1 MKVTFLEGKD
11 WEAEMG
17 SKEGTFGEQYE
28 LAMGYKMCSRK
39 WLDWTLPPTDDAGG
53 HFFNGRAQGVNWR
66 MIRYSD
72 VLLMYAEAVVMGGKA
87 TANITPLE
95 AINKVRDRVGVP
107 HVTEANMRTIEDE
120 RILELTYEG
129 FRFFDLLRWG
139 KVVER
144 FRELENTDPLFKR
157 FSRAQYMGFK
167 ENKNEWVPLPID
179 EVEVNPYITKNNPG
193 W

>member
-1 MKVTFLEGKD
+1 
-11 WEAEMG
+11 
-17 SKEGTFGEQYE
+17 
-28 LAMGYKMCSRK
+28 
-39 WLDWTLPPTDDAGG
+39 
-53 HFFNGRAQGVNWR
+53 

-167 ENKNEWVPLPID
+167 EIRMNGFHCQLMK
-179 EVEVNPYITKNNPG
+179 
-193 W
+193 

>member
-1 MKVTFLEGKD
+1 
-11 WEAEMG
+11 
-17 SKEGTFGEQYE
+17 
-28 LAMGYKMCSRK
+28 MGYKMCSRK

-167 ENKNEWVPLPID
+167 ENKNRSEEHTSELQSH
-179 EVEVNPYITKNNPG
+179 
-193 W
+193 

>member
-1 MKVTFLEGKD
+1 MLVGI
-11 WEAEMG
+11 
-17 SKEGTFGEQYE
+17 
-28 LAMGYKMCSRK
+28 
-39 WLDWTLPPTDDAGG
+39 
-53 HFFNGRAQGVNWR
+53 FFNGRAQGVNWR

-179 EVEVNPYITKNNPG
+179 EVEGNPYITKNNPG

>member
-1 MKVTFLEGKD
+1 
-11 WEAEMG
+11 
-17 SKEGTFGEQYE
+17 
-28 LAMGYKMCSRK
+28 
-39 WLDWTLPPTDDAGG
+39 
-53 HFFNGRAQGVNWR
+53 
-66 MIRYSD
+66 
-72 VLLMYAEAVVMGGKA
+72 MYAEAVVMGGKA

-144 FRELENTDPLFKR
+144 FRELEILILCLKGLAGLNIWGLRKIR
-157 FSRAQYMGFK
+157 MNGFHCQLMK
-167 ENKNEWVPLPID
+167 
-179 EVEVNPYITKNNPG
+179 
-193 W
+193 

>member
-1 MKVTFLEGKD
+1 
-11 WEAEMG
+11 
-17 SKEGTFGEQYE
+17 
-28 LAMGYKMCSRK
+28 
-39 WLDWTLPPTDDAGG
+39 
-53 HFFNGRAQGVNWR
+53 

-139 KVVER
+139 KSSR
-144 FRELENTDPLFKR
+144 A
-157 FSRAQYMGFK
+157 FSRIGKY
-167 ENKNEWVPLPID
+167 
-179 EVEVNPYITKNNPG
+179 
-193 W
+193 

>member
-1 MKVTFLEGKD
+1 
-11 WEAEMG
+11 
-17 SKEGTFGEQYE
+17 
-28 LAMGYKMCSRK
+28 
-39 WLDWTLPPTDDAGG
+39 
-53 HFFNGRAQGVNWR
+53 

-95 AINKVRDRVGVP
+95 AINRVRDRAGVP
-107 HVTEANMRTIEDE
+107 HIADANMETIENE

-144 FRELENTDPLFKR
+144 FRELEASDPLFKK
-157 FSRAQYMGFK
+157 FSRAQYMSGFRCLSMK
-167 ENKNEWVPLPID
+167 
-179 EVEVNPYITKNNPG
+179 
-193 W
+193 